1 MRILVAEDDP
11 VSRRLLEVT
20 LRKWGHEPELV
31 EDGDAAW
38 AALQRPD
45 RPSLAVLDLMM
56 PGLSGIDVCR
66 KAKAL
71 AAKDLRSLYLI
82 LLTAR
87 SETATIVEAL
97 DAGANDYVQKPF
109 TPDELRARIGAGAR
123 VVDLEV
129 QLSAR
134 VGELERAMA
143 ELKELRQIL
152 PMCSYCKKVR
162 NDGNFWER
170 VESYIGSRM
179 QAKISHGVCP
189 ECAEKFMRDDPDLMG
204 GPPPKA

>member
-1 MRILVAEDDP
+1 MKILIAEDDA

-20 LRKWGHEPELV
+20 LRKWGHEPQIV

-56 PGLSGIDVCR
+56 PGLSGIEVCR
-66 KAKAL
+66 NARGLAL
-71 AAKDLRSLYLI
+71 KERRPLYLI

-97 DAGANDYVQKPF
+97 EGGANDYVQKPF
-109 TPDELRARIGAGAR
+109 TPDELRARIGVGVR
-123 VVDLEV
+123 VVDLES

-134 VGELERAMA
+134 VDELERAMA

-152 PMCSYCKKVR
+152 PMCSYCKKIR

-170 VESYIGSRM
+170 VENYIGSRM

-204 GPPPKA
+204 PRPTKK

>member
-1 MRILVAEDDP
+1 MKILVAEDDA

-20 LRKWGHEPELV
+20 LRKWAHEPELV

-45 RPSLAVLDLMM
+45 RPLLAVLDLMM

-66 KAKAL
+66 KARAL
-71 AAKDLRSLYLI
+71 ATKERRPLYLI

-87 SETATIVEAL
+87 SETATVVEAL
-97 DAGANDYVQKPF
+97 EAGANDYVQKPF
-109 TPDELRARIGAGAR
+109 TPDELRARIGVGSR
-123 VVDLEV
+123 VVELEG

-134 VGELERAMA
+134 VEELERAMA

-170 VESYIGSRM
+170 VENYIGSHM

-204 GPPPKA
+204 GPSRKA

>member
-56 PGLSGIDVCR
+56 PGLSGIEVCR

-170 VESYIGSRM
+170 VENYIGSRM